1 MSAGNDPDAIESVLS
16 GFHNVSRVQRLSFL
30 EPELQPIRST
40 DNLQCGGIVAEILR
54 LPGEKRTPR
63 FALDSVSVAFLH
75 RGSLEAEF
83 ELASINHSFGQGGI
97 FILPPDSVAT
107 FKFSETDCTIA
118 YLRPDRL
125 AGFDMDAFGRL
136 EIVPQLDPIDLQVTF
151 LLACIREE
159 LEAGYPGGRRLME
172 NLGLTLATHIFTRY
186 ASPTSSRCRFRGG
199 LTARQVR
206 RAQGTMLS
214 ALDQSVP
221 LARLAQDAGLSP
233 WYFCRAFKR
242 STGFSPHRWMRM
254 KRLDQA
260 RALLADNH
268 RSLTSIAIDLGYASL
283 SHFSA
288 AFKQATGY
296 SPTRYRRGLE
306 S

>member
-63 FALDSVSVAFLH
+63 F
-75 RGSLEAEF
+75 
-83 ELASINHSFGQGGI
+83 ASINHSFGQGGI